1 MRRVWWE
8 EHPAKG
14 GAFNALVR
22 PKSFSNN
29 PSQQI
34 AVLAVP
40 AIEHLS
46 ILGTHTENQFTF
58 THTAEF
64 TARSLQIS
72 GALKGELFAVINGQR
87 QKVCEID
94 VAAGLGRGNFIRG
107 GYQTLSFADV
117 TADRFEL
124 DYVTA
129 DQSKFKHS
137 QNAQPSK
144 VILSSEPK
152 VAQVLSKQLGRMPNT
167 PSPSWDAYIFD
178 ETVNPSNTSKLIKQ
192 SDIIDLTSQIDSRG
206 YLNCTLPE
214 GNWRIIFLGCVRLI
228 NVMGQLQKK
237 RVVWRWTK

>member
-1 MRRVWWE
+1 MA
-8 EHPAKG
+8 HILKI
-14 GAFNALVR
+14 N
-22 PKSFSNN
+22 S
-29 PSQQI
+29 
-34 AVLAVP
+34 
-40 AIEHLS
+40 LS
-46 ILGTHTENQFTF
+46 PTLLN
-58 THTAEF
+58 
-64 TARSLQIS
+64 SLRCSQIS

-167 PSPSWDAYIFD
+167 PAQAGTPIFD

-214 GNWRIIFLGCVRLI
+214 GIGESFLLGCVRLI

-237 RVVWRWTK
+237 RAV